1 MLGGP
6 LAFNCWY
13 VATALCGAMLGARL
27 GCDAIP
33 ARLRKNVAYS
43 DALLQ
48 TADRLF
54 EARTRQVV
62 PFQPERIQQTSKV
75 RR

>member
-1 MLGGP
+1 
-6 LAFNCWY
+6 
-13 VATALCGAMLGARL
+13 MLGARL